1 MKHLWCS
8 PSSSNGFACMII
20 LKHRRSIG
28 SPRKRSQYTLSFACW
43 NVVGESHSPK
53 GNNWTSSGYFWD
65 KRYCFFCG
73 KVNYNEKGS
82 SVKTSCT
89 EHRWCKTKTS
99 FRAVSKILSCLVITT
114 SRWGIKQAGSSFT
127 SIFFFYFPIKVAGEN
142 PPSPPPPLPFGSEWH
157 SCLKCFCSGKKL
169 LGIISWI
176 LFFCF
181 KSSLSGTQS

>member
-1 MKHLWCS
+1 
-8 PSSSNGFACMII
+8 MII

-28 SPRKRSQYTLSFACW
+28 SPIGSPRNNSQYTLSLGCW

-65 KRYCFFCG
+65 KQYCFFCG

-99 FRAVSKILSCLVITT
+99 FGAVSKILSCVVITT
-114 SRWGIKQAGSSFT
+114 SRWGIKQPGSSFT
-127 SIFFFYFPIKVAGEN
+127 SAICFFYFHIEVAGEN
-142 PPSPPPPLPFGSEWH
+142 FPPPPPSALNDTPVFV
-157 SCLKCFCSGKKL
+157 FCSGKKL
-169 LGIISWI
+169 LGIVSWI